1 MQIIFRLPRAS
12 LQRRLLALK
21 FRLKFKMLTLLKINN
36 IALIERLEIEFAA
49 GLNLLTGETGSGKSI
64 IVDSL
69 GALTGERVSADIIK
83 EGTTA
88 ARIEGLFSIQN
99 NEELSKIFDEAGVE
113 VDESDL
119 DALIVRRE
127 LSATGK
133 NRIFVNNQLVTQS
146 FLKKIGGFLVD
157 IHGQGEQQ
165 TLFDPRAHLEM
176 LDEYAGL
183 SERRK
188 EVAEKYRAWQS
199 VLKELESLRADETQK
214 LQLVDILQFQ
224 IDELKKA
231 KLQTDEDEELEQERR
246 RLMNVEK
253 LSALSDESYALL
265 YESSESVISNLAQAA
280 KNVDE
285 LTNYESSFNEYT
297 ESLATAQAVIEDLAI
312 TLRSF
317 RDHLEFSPQRLGE
330 IENRLAEIS
339 RLKRKYGGSIETALA
354 HLAESE
360 ERLSRIESA
369 ELREAELLK
378 KAGLAREDYLKIAS
392 EIHRQRTVAAEKYS
406 RAVESALKDVALE
419 RARFEVR
426 INALGEED
434 LRNESA
440 NKSLTA
446 KGFDAVE
453 FYFSANVGE
462 SLKPI
467 ARVASGGEASRLMLV
482 LKTTG
487 KLTEQPK
494 TAVFDE
500 IDVGI
505 SGRVAEAVGRKLKRL
520 AHHHQVLC
528 VTHQPQIA
536 ALADSH
542 FVVQKEMD
550 GERTTVEVSKL
561 DNRARVEELARML
574 TGATVTE
581 TARKHAKEMLKAGS
595 AGGSPAMSA

>member
-1 MQIIFRLPRAS
+1 
-12 LQRRLLALK
+12 
-21 FRLKFKMLTLLKINN
+21 MLTLLHINN
-36 IALIERLEIEFAA
+36 IALIDELRLEFAE

-69 GALTGERVSADIIK
+69 GALTGERVSADLIK
-83 EGTTA
+83 EGTTT
-88 ARIEGLFSIQN
+88 ARIEGLFSLEPSPEILQ
-99 NEELSKIFDEAGVE
+99 IFDDAGLDIE
-113 VDESDL
+113 QSDFE
-119 DALIVRRE
+119 DLIVRRE

-133 NRIFVNNQLVTQS
+133 NRIFVNNQLVTQN
-146 FLKKIGGFLVD
+146 FLKRIGAFLVD

-165 TLFDPRAHLEM
+165 TLFDPRTHLEM
-176 LDEYAGL
+176 LDDYAALGDL
-183 SERRK
+183 RR
-188 EVAEKYRAWQS
+188 EIAEKYRRWQQI
-199 VLKELESLRADETQK
+199 LKELESLRSDETQK

-231 KLQTDEDEELEQERR
+231 NLQAGEDEELEIERR

-253 LSALSDESYALL
+253 LSALSDEAYALL
-265 YESSESVISNLAQAA
+265 YESSESAISNLAVVA

-285 LTNYESSFNEYT
+285 LTNYDQQFGEYNEQMT
-297 ESLATAQAVIEDLAI
+297 SAQAVLEDLAI

-317 RDHLEFSPQRLGE
+317 RGSLEFSPERLSE
-330 IENRLAEIS
+330 IESRLAEIQ
-339 RLKRKYGGSIETALA
+339 RLKRKYGGSIESALT

-378 KAGLAREDYLKIAS
+378 QANASRADYLKIAR
-392 EIHRQRTVAAEKYS
+392 ETHDRRETAACEYS
-406 RAVESALKDVALE
+406 KAVETALKDVALE

-426 INALGEED
+426 INAPENPND
-434 LRNESA
+434 ESS
-440 NKSLTA
+440 NRFLTA

-487 KLTEQPK
+487 KLSEQQK

-505 SGRVAEAVGRKLKRL
+505 SGRVSEAVGRKLKKL
-520 AHHHQVLC
+520 AAHHQVLC

-536 ALADSH
+536 ALADVH
-542 FVVQKEMD
+542 FVVEKEMS
-550 GERTTVEVSKL
+550 GERTTVQVVKL
-561 DNRARVEELARML
+561 NKNARVEELARML
-574 TGATVTE
+574 TGAIVTDS
-581 TARKHAKEMLKAGS
+581 ARRHAKELLKA
-595 AGGSPAMSA
+595 AA